1 MTITV
6 RVNAHSKRNSVE
18 QLNTF
23 EYKVHVTVVPEHG
36 KANDRVI
43 ELLADYFGIAKSK
56 IELLS
61 GQSSKVKRFE
71 VYTN

>member
-43 ELLADYFGIAKSK
+43 ELLAEYFGIAKSK